1 MDERKQ
7 GSPDAKRDDSS
18 GADNSGNEEQGK
30 SDVDAGGNPSQAA
43 KSEDGAQPDAGRQ
56 GRSRDGEGAQGNH
69 DGDRSGDTNQRD
81 RKRDTSAQENS
92 SDGEKED
99 ESKKAGDKGQQKS
112 GSSSTDF
119 DSEHAKKPSRFAAVT
134 FGVVV
139 LLLLIGGL
147 GYGAWSAYTRHE
159 TTQKVAE
166 HKRNYVPKV
175 RVAEVKASDD
185 TIKVSLPGNTNAFTT
200 ADIYAR
206 ASGYIEKRNVDIGD
220 RVKEGQLLA
229 EIVAPELDHQIQQG
243 QAQLQLYQANLQ
255 QSIANRDL
263 AQITWDR
270 DQPLVA
276 KGWTT
281 QQQGSVD
288 QQNLKAQIAAVGVA
302 EQNVRAQEAQLK
314 VLQQQKDYQRVI
326 APFNGIVTQRN
337 VDIGTL
343 VQADSTTGTFL
354 FTVMQID
361 TIRTQVYVPQDQAF
375 GLKPGVHAVIKVPEY
390 PNRDFP
396 GTVTRLARA
405 LNQQTRTLLTEIDVP
420 NPDGAL
426 SPGAYCAVVLSIPR
440 ESPALIVPAD
450 AVVFDQ
456 NGLHVAVVEDG
467 VVQIRPIRIS
477 RDFGTSVE
485 AQTGVKKGDLVVMKP
500 AVDLVQ
506 GSKVDIGADNKSQQG
521 AKPNS

>member
-1 MDERKQ
+1 MDERKE
-7 GSPDAKRDDSS
+7 GSQSPQDS
-18 GADNSGNEEQGK
+18 GASDAENSRSTPPAR
-30 SDVDAGGNPSQAA
+30 SDVEAGEKSGQAA
-43 KSEDGAQPDAGRQ
+43 QNVG
-56 GRSRDGEGAQGNH
+56 
-69 DGDRSGDTNQRD
+69 GDRRSIDDKPKGDDKAPD
-81 RKRDTSAQENS
+81 R
-92 SDGEKED
+92 
-99 ESKKAGDKGQQKS
+99 S
-112 GSSSTDF
+112 GSSSVDF
-119 DSEHAKKPSRFAAVT
+119 DSEHAKKPSRLAGLMFLA
-134 FGVVV
+134 VV

-147 GYGAWSAYTRHE
+147 GYGAWSAYTRHN
-159 TTQKVAE
+159 TTQQVAE
-166 HKRNYVPKV
+166 HNRNYVPKV
-175 RVAEVKASDD
+175 RVAEIKASDD
-185 TIKVSLPGNTNAFTT
+185 TIKVSLPGNTNAFIT

-220 RVKEGQLLA
+220 HVKEGELLA

-243 QAQLQLYQANLQ
+243 QAQLDLYKANLQ

-288 QQNLKAQIAAVGVA
+288 QQSLKAQLAAVGVA
-302 EQNVRAQEAQLK
+302 EQNVRSQEAQLK
-314 VLQQQKDYQRVI
+314 VLLQQKDYQRVV

-343 VQADSTTGTFL
+343 VQADSTTGTFM

-390 PNRDFP
+390 PNREFP

-467 VVQIRPIRIS
+467 IVQIRKILVS
-477 RDFGTSVE
+477 RDFGATME

-506 GSKVDIGADNKSQQG
+506 GNKVDIGSNEKPQQG
-521 AKPNS
+521 SKPNS